1 MKGVSAKMIEELSA
15 IFTGLSSGTET
26 ARAIKE
32 LLKGK
37 KGDTRALIEE
47 LKGNLTLCWLVV
59 ERGTDPAKVIPELAI
74 SDYDRI
80 LKAGFNFNALQK
92 KKIRRSRQ
100 LEASD
105 LAFLIGKETDYLLI
119 NIYDKIK
126 ELRLIYKVDRKNP
139 RIRWRMRII
148 NLHRRMLLLVKHLQ
162 S

>member
-1 MKGVSAKMIEELSA
+1 MKGVSAKMIGELST
-15 IFTGLSSGTET
+15 ILKGLSSAEET
-26 ARAIKE
+26 ARAIRE

-37 KGDTRALIEE
+37 KGDTRVLIEE
-47 LKGNLTLCWLVV
+47 LKGNLTLCWLVE

-74 SDYDRI
+74 SEYDRI
-80 LKAGFNFNALQK
+80 LRTGFNFNALKRK
-92 KKIRRSRQ
+92 KVRHSKQ

-105 LAFLIGKETDYLLI
+105 LAFLIGKNTEYMLV

-126 ELRLIYKVDRKNP
+126 ALRQIYKVDRNNP

-148 NLHRRMLLLVKHLQ
+148 NLHIRMLFFIKHLK

>member
-1 MKGVSAKMIEELSA
+1 MIEELSA
-15 IFTGLSSGTET
+15 ISKGIALAEST
-26 ARAIKE
+26 RKAILE

-37 KGDTRALIEE
+37 KGDARAIIEE
-47 LKGNLTLCWLVV
+47 VKENLILCWLVV

-80 LKAGFNFNALQK
+80 LKAGFNFNTLQK
-92 KKIRRSRQ
+92 KKIRRSKQ

-105 LAFLIGKETDYLLI
+105 LAFLIGNETDYLLV

-139 RIRWRMRII
+139 TIRWRMRII
-148 NLHRRMLLLVKHLQ
+148 NLHRRMLLLIKHLQ
-162 S
+162 IF